1 MKRHFPGKSKPGHI
15 VQREETPDW
24 KRRSAAAVFGKVR
37 DFAKVCGDTTAGLI
51 REQKGRFVA
60 LCRLAQV
67 HKYIEDPKPSYV
79 ADWGALPESQKE
91 TDADIFEAVE
101 RMA

>member
-1 MKRHFPGKSKPGHI
+1 
-15 VQREETPDW
+15 
-24 KRRSAAAVFGKVR
+24 VFGKVR
-37 DFAKVCGDTTAGLI
+37 DFAKVRGDTTAGLT

-79 ADWGALPESQKE
+79 ADWDALPKSQKE
-91 TDADIFEAVE
+91 SGADIFEAVE